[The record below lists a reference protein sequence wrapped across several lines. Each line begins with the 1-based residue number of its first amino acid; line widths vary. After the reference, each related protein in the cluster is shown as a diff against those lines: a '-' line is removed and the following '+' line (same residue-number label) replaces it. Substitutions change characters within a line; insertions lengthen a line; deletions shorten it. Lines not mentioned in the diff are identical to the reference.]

1 MKPSQLILPLAACLF
16 AALPAARAR
25 AQQPPPCKAYQ
36 LSLNT
41 DSENG
46 AFNGMSHSGTL
57 LVLRNLGPN
66 ACTVPARPVVA
77 FQDARRHT
85 LPATLQT
92 PRGMH
97 PGPVLVPVVI
107 PAQAEVT
114 SRMRWVSSDAYDAHN
129 KIAPA
134 FIAVRIA
141 AHTLRHKFTGQ
152 LFGPAHKHPS
162 YTATPFRSDP
172 TYAQPCPSP
181 PAKPS
186 LNMNLIPAKPAPKP
200 APNPT
205 APW

>member
-1 MKPSQLILPLAACLF
+1 MKPSHLILLLAACLF
-16 AALPAARAR
+16 AILPAARAR

-57 LVLRNLGPN
+57 LVLRNLGPH
-66 ACTVPARPVVA
+66 ACTIPARPVIA
-77 FQDARRHT
+77 FQDASHHT

-114 SRMRWVSSDAYDAHN
+114 SRMRWVSSDAYGANN

-134 FIAVRIA
+134 FIAVRIGN
-141 AHTLRHKFTGQ
+141 HILRHKFTGQ
-152 LFGPAHKHPS
+152 LFGAAHKHPA
-162 YTATPFRSDP
+162 YTATPLRPDP
-172 TYAQPCPSP
+172 AYTQPCPS
-181 PAKPS
+181 
-186 LNMNLIPAKPAPKP
+186 KP